1 VRTLFILK
9 VIGFLLIS
17 DLVGS
22 AMTLQPSVV
31 NALKQI
37 VGSTNVLTDP
47 EDLYAYSFEY
57 FFRERYYP
65 PISAVA
71 RTSSSEEIRKITHLA
86 EKEGF
91 RIIRRGERNAGKVS
105 EFNMTE
111 IVLLDDAKPPELKPL
126 EEVKLESTTEFIKE
140 IHRAGHGTFR
150 NFAFALRALFSD
162 RITSQCDEC
171 KTCSGYCTVS
181 PSFNDIETWSS
192 KGRILL
198 IKGISNGDL
207 ALSKKLVDIIYTC
220 TTCGL
225 CFAQCAPDLQV
236 HEVITTTRH
245 QIAEKGLIP
254 QIFNLTAKNI
264 FETGDPS
271 GMPPKRRSLWM
282 NQMPNLTPPKTA
294 EVLYWVGCTT
304 ATRSP
309 NVAKASANILNRVK
323 INFTTLGAKEGC
335 CGYVLLKTG
344 LWSEAKN
351 NASMLLEKVKATN
364 AKTLVT
370 PCAGCYYTFTKLY
383 PQILDV
389 RMPLEVLHTSQLV
402 ERLIREGTIEPKEL
416 NVKVTYHDPCSLGR
430 HCGVYES
437 PRNVLK
443 SIPKLELVEMPLS
456 RSRSRCCGAGGG
468 LWSYNTEVSMNSA
481 STRLIKDVVPLDVDL
496 MTTCCPA
503 CYMNFRYTTI
513 KRSIPVKICDVMEV
527 VERSMLS

>member
-1 VRTLFILK
+1 MALRNDIIRILE
-9 VIGFLLIS
+9 
-17 DLVGS
+17 
-22 AMTLQPSVV
+22 
-31 NALKQI
+31 QI
-37 VGSTNVLTDP
+37 VGSKNVLTDL
-47 EDLYAYSFEY
+47 EDLYVYSFEY
-57 FFRERYYP
+57 IFREPNYP
-65 PISAVA
+65 PISAVV
-71 RTSSSEEIRKITHLA
+71 RTSSSEEVRKVTHLA

-91 RIIRRGERNAGKVS
+91 RIIRRGEHNAGKVS
-105 EFNMTE
+105 ESNKTE
-111 IVLLDDAKPPELKPL
+111 IVLLDDAKPPDLKRL
-126 EEVKLESTTEFIKE
+126 EEVELELATEYIGE

-150 NFAFALRALFSD
+150 NFALALKTLFSD
-162 RITSQCDEC
+162 RLTPRCQEC
-171 KTCSGYCTVS
+171 KICSGYCTVS

-192 KGRILL
+192 KGRPLL
-198 IKGISNGDL
+198 IKGLSNGDL
-207 ALSKKLVDIIYTC
+207 ALSKKLVDIIYMC

-225 CFAQCAPDLQV
+225 CFAQCTQDLHV
-236 HEVITTTRH
+236 HEVITTARH

-254 QIFNLTAKNI
+254 QIFNLTAKDI

-309 NVAKASANILNRVK
+309 NTAKAVANILNRAKV
-323 INFTTLGAKEGC
+323 NFTTLGEKEGC

-344 LWSEAKN
+344 LWNEAKK
-351 NASMLLEKVKATN
+351 NASLVLEKVKATN
-364 AKTLVT
+364 AKILVT
-370 PCAGCYYTFTKLY
+370 SCAGCYYTFTELY

-402 ERLIREGTIEPKEL
+402 EQLIKEGTIEPKEL

-456 RSRSRCCGAGGG
+456 RSRARCCGAGGG
-468 LWSYNTEVSMNSA
+468 LWSYNTAVSMNSA
-481 STRLIKDVVPLDVDL
+481 FTRLMEDVVPLDVDL

-503 CYMNFRYTTI
+503 CYMNFRYTAI

-527 VERSMLS
+527 VEKSMFS

>member
-1 VRTLFILK
+1 MK

-37 VGSTNVLTDP
+37 VGSTNVLTNP
-47 EDLYAYSFEY
+47 EDLYVYSFEHI
-57 FFRERYYP
+57 FRERHYP
-65 PISAVA
+65 PMSAVV
-71 RTSSSEEIRKITHLA
+71 RTSSPEETKKVMYLA
-86 EKEGF
+86 KKEGL
-91 RIIRRGERNAGKVS
+91 RVVRRGEHNTGKVS
-105 EFNMTE
+105 ESNKTE
-111 IVLLDDAKPPELKPL
+111 MVLLDDAKPPDLESL
-126 EEVKLESTTEFIKE
+126 EEAELESTTEFIKE
-140 IHRAGHGTFR
+140 FHRAGHGTFR
-150 NFAFALRALFSD
+150 NFALALKTLLSD
-162 RITSQCDEC
+162 KLTPRCQECD
-171 KTCSGYCTVS
+171 TCSGYCTVS

-192 KGRILL
+192 KGRTLL
-198 IKGISNGDL
+198 IKGLTNGDL
-207 ALSKKLVDIIYTC
+207 SLSKKLIEIIYTC

-225 CFAQCAPDLQV
+225 CFAQCAQDLQV
-236 HEVITTTRH
+236 HEVITTARR
-245 QIAEKGLIP
+245 QIAEKRLIP
-254 QIFNLTAKNI
+254 QIFNLAAKNI

-304 ATRSP
+304 ATRNP
-309 NVAKASANILNRVK
+309 NTAKAVANILNRAKV
-323 INFTTLGAKEGC
+323 NFTTLGEKEGC

-344 LWSEAKN
+344 LWNEAKK
-351 NASMLLEKVKATN
+351 NASLVLEKVKATN
-364 AKTLVT
+364 AKILVT
-370 PCAGCYYTFTKLY
+370 SCAGCYYTFTELY
-383 PQILDV
+383 PQILNV
-389 RMPLEVLHTSQLV
+389 RIPLEVLHTSQLV
-402 ERLIREGTIEPKEL
+402 EQLIKEGTIEPKEL

-443 SIPKLELVEMPLS
+443 AIPKLELVEMPLS

-481 STRLIKDVVPLDVDL
+481 STRLVKDVVPLDVNL
-496 MTTCCPA
+496 LTTCCPA
-503 CYMNFRYTTI
+503 CYMNFRYTAI
-513 KRSIPVKICDVMEV
+513 KRSIPVKVCDVMEV